1 MKRARSAS
9 GSISKRRSQGSW
21 IFLNAMTRPTFS
33 HGQIDLMIPK
43 QLH

>member
-1 MKRARSAS
+1 LPRLRLHQ
-9 GSISKRRSQGSW
+9 QGPVA
-21 IFLNAMTRPTFS
+21 ILDILERNDEPHTFS